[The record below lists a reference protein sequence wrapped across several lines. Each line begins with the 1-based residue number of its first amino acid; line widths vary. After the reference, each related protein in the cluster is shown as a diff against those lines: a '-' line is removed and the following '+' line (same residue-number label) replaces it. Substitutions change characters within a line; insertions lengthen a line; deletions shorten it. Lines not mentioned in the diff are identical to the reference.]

1 MILKILAVIVA
12 LVTVSPLAMAST
24 ADGPYVG
31 LGMGFYNTDLKVTSG
46 VTKVVFGDD
55 KHDVGAD
62 VFAGY
67 KWNMGTGSI
76 STEASYTSSYGKA
89 TNVALGANT
98 LSSEL
103 KNGMAISV
111 LPGYALSKE
120 TTAFVRVGYTR
131 VKGEL
136 TIAGTVSGSASEN
149 FNGAIYGFG
158 VDHSVSQNVAL
169 RAEYRVLDNLS
180 KTVSGVEYAPRAT
193 GVTLAIRYAF

>member
-131 VKGEL
+131 VKGERKSDGNEG
-136 TIAGTVSGSASEN
+136 IASVRQSTAEKMLGYSEP
-149 FNGAIYGFG
+149 IK
-158 VDHSVSQNVAL
+158 L
-169 RAEYRVLDNLS
+169 LD
-180 KTVSGVEYAPRAT
+180 GEDE
-193 GVTLAIRYAF
+193 

>member
-1 MILKILAVIVA
+1 MKLKILAVIVA

-120 TTAFVRVGYTR
+120 TTAFVRAGYTR

-136 TIAGTVSGSASEN
+136 TIAGTVAGHASEN